1 MKQFIFPF
9 TAIVGQEQ
17 MKLSLILNAI
27 DPKIGGVLVKG
38 ERGTAK
44 STAARALADLLP
56 NQSVISG
63 CRFGCSP
70 DDPVHACDDCKELF
84 SKQEFSISYRKTPFI
99 NLPVSSTED
108 RIVGTLDF
116 EKALTDG
123 KKHFEP
129 GLLAQVNR
137 GILYVD
143 EVNLL
148 EDHIVDTL
156 LDAAAMGINHIE
168 REGISFT
175 HPARFIMIGTMNPE
189 EGDLRPQ
196 LLDRFAHSV
205 TISGVP
211 EPEERVQIIQRS
223 IAFEDDPEKFCAQY
237 EEKQRDLAERISDAQ
252 QNLPRISYSDQDL
265 YNIAELT
272 SAFHTEGHRAD
283 IVILKT
289 ARALAAFESRFSITE
304 EDIKRSAELTLPHR
318 IISGHGTDSN
328 ISSLEIG
335 KKAAQILSDM
345 PKSPSNSEDE
355 LYEYEEAAKK
365 KLMN

>member
-1 MKQFIFPF
+1 MKRFVFPF
-9 TAIVGQEQ
+9 TAIVGQSD

-27 DPKIGGVLVKG
+27 DPRIGGVLIKG

-56 NQSVISG
+56 EQVCMAG
-63 CRFGCSP
+63 CRFGC
-70 DDPVHACDDCKELF
+70 DPEDSLHFCDDCAEKYADHHFEIT
-84 SKQEFSISYRKTPFI
+84 SRKTPFV
-99 NLPVSSTED
+99 NLPLSATED

-137 GILYVD
+137 GILYAD

-148 EDHIVDTL
+148 DDHVVDTL
-156 LDAAAMGINHIE
+156 LDAAAMGINDVE

-196 LLDRFAHSV
+196 LLDRFAHS
-205 TISGVP
+205 IEIHG
-211 EPEERVQIIQRS
+211 EEDPSQRVEIVNRTL
-223 IAFEDDPEKFCAQY
+223 AFEQDPETFCGSFTKQQ
-237 EEKQRDLAERISDAQ
+237 EELAERIIRAQKYLPEVQYSASDILA
-252 QNLPRISYSDQDL
+252 
-265 YNIAELT
+265 IAELT
-272 SAFHTEGHRAD
+272 TSFHVEGHRAD

-289 ARALAAFESRFSITE
+289 ARALAAFEFRNCITP
-304 EDIKRSAELTLPHR
+304 EDISKAASLTLPHR
-318 IISGHGTDSN
+318 IISGHGSDN
-328 ISSLEIG
+328 AIKPQEIES
-335 KKAAQILSDM
+335 KAAEILENM
-345 PKSPSNSEDE
+345 PKTPERPAGNNFEEDD
-355 LYEYEEAAKK
+355 KK
-365 KLMN
+365 KQMK

>member
-1 MKQFIFPF
+1 MKRFVFPF
-9 TAIVGQEQ
+9 TAIVGQSD

-27 DPKIGGVLVKG
+27 DPRIGGVLIKG

-56 NQSVISG
+56 EQRCIKG
-63 CRFGCSP
+63 CHFGC
-70 DDPVHACDDCKELF
+70 DPEDPMHFCDDCAEKYAG
-84 SKQEFSISYRKTPFI
+84 QEFEIITRKTPFVD
-99 NLPVSSTED
+99 LPLSATED

-129 GLLAQVNR
+129 GLFARVNR
-137 GILYVD
+137 GILYAD

-148 EDHIVDTL
+148 DDHVVDTL
-156 LDAAAMGINHIE
+156 LDAAAMGINHVE

-205 TISGVP
+205 EIHGETN
-211 EPEERVQIIQRS
+211 PEERVKIVNRTL
-223 IAFEDDPEKFCAQY
+223 AFEQDPEVFCGSFS
-237 EEKQRDLAERISDAQ
+237 KQQQDLANRITEAQ
-252 QNLPRISYSDQDL
+252 RNLHNVRYSAQDL
-265 YNIAELT
+265 YAIAELT
-272 SAFHTEGHRAD
+272 TSFHVEGHRAD

-289 ARALAAFESRFSITE
+289 ARALAAFENRDSITQN
-304 EDIKRSAELTLPHR
+304 DISRSAALTLPHR
-318 IISGHGTDSN
+318 IISGHGSDSAVKPEE
-328 ISSLEIG
+328 IESKASKILEN
-335 KKAAQILSDM
+335 M
-345 PKSPSNSEDE
+345 PKSPEISSADN
-355 LYEYEEAAKK
+355 EEENDDKK
-365 KLMN
+365 KQMI